1 MRALV
6 LLLLFLTFSAP
17 ALAVQPD
24 EMLKD
29 PALEARA
36 REISRNLRCLVC
48 QGEDIDESNATLAGD
63 IRRLVRERLA
73 AGDSD
78 AAVLN
83 FIHDRYGD
91 YVLMTPPFRP
101 GTWLLWLAPL
111 AALSLGGA
119 VAFRYIRAQSAP
131 ATEE

>member
-1 MRALV
+1 MKFLAMIFLCLV
-6 LLLLFLTFSAP
+6 LVTP
-17 ALAVQPD
+17 AFAVQPD

-63 IRRLVRERLA
+63 IRRLVRERLK

-78 AAVLN
+78 DAVLS

-111 AALSLGGA
+111 GALGIGGLAAA
-119 VAFRYIRAQSAP
+119 RYIRAQSKP
-131 ATEE
+131 AEG

>member
-1 MRALV
+1 MRGAVILV
-6 LLLLFLTFSAP
+6 LMMLFSVP

-24 EMLKD
+24 EILKD

-48 QGEDIDESNATLAGD
+48 QGEDIDESNAALAGD
-63 IRRLVRERLA
+63 IRRLVRERLT

-78 AAVLN
+78 DKVLE

-91 YVLMTPPFRP
+91 YVLMTPPFQP
-101 GTWLLWLAPL
+101 TTWLLWLAPVG
-111 AALSLGGA
+111 ALGIGGA
-119 VAFRYIRAQSAP
+119 AAFFYIRRQGGAGGG
-131 ATEE
+131 